1 MTQRRPM
8 TTAEVHAAIHDVAAQ
23 CPTTAAAVQ
32 AVGLP
37 ETRAQDQGTNTFL
50 RVICGQQLSVK
61 AAASIWGRV
70 DAHFAGDFSPERL
83 LALDVDGWRA
93 LGLSGPKTKYVHG
106 LAAALA
112 DGSFRPKE
120 LPAMNDEDAL
130 AHITALKG
138 FGPWSAEIYLLFAEG
153 RGDMFPADD
162 LAVQKGYQRLFKLDE
177 KPGPKA
183 LRGLTESWAPHR
195 GSMAIFLWHYY
206 GAATLDDA

>member
-1 MTQRRPM
+1 MQRRPL
-8 TTAEVHAAIHDVAAQ
+8 TKEEVHEAIHAVAAT
-23 CPTTAAAVQ
+23 CSITASGVQ
-32 AVGLP
+32 RVGLP

-61 AAASIWGRV
+61 AAAAIWNRV
-70 DAHFAGDFSPERL
+70 DTHFEGDFAPERM

-93 LGLSGPKTKYVHG
+93 LGMSGPKTKYIHG

-112 DGSFRPKE
+112 DGSFRPQD
-120 LPAMNDEDAL
+120 LPAMDDDEAL

-153 RGDMFPADD
+153 RADMFPADD
-162 LAVQKGYQRLFKLDE
+162 LAIQKGYQRLFNLE
-177 KPGPKA
+177 AKPGPKT
-183 LRGLTESWAPHR
+183 LRGMTESWAPHR

-206 GAATLDDA
+206 GAATLDD

>member
-1 MTQRRPM
+1 MQRRPM
-8 TTAEVHAAIHDVAAQ
+8 TTAEVHQSIHAVAAT
-23 CPTTAAAVQ
+23 CPVTAAAIQ
-32 AVGLP
+32 RVGLP

-61 AAASIWGRV
+61 AAASIWNRV
-70 DAHFAGDFSPERL
+70 NTHFDGDFAPERL

-106 LAAALA
+106 LATALA
-112 DGSFRPKE
+112 DGSFRPAD
-120 LPAMNDEDAL
+120 LPAMDDADAL

-138 FGPWSAEIYLLFAEG
+138 FGAWSAEIYLLFAEG

-183 LRGLTESWAPHR
+183 LRSLTESWAPHR

-206 GAATLDDA
+206 GAATLDD

>member
-1 MTQRRPM
+1 MPRRPM
-8 TTAEVHAAIHDVAAQ
+8 TTAEVHSAINAVAAT

-61 AAASIWGRV
+61 AAASIWNRV
-70 DAHFAGDFSPERL
+70 DTHFDGDFSPERL
-83 LALDVDGWRA
+83 LALDTDGWRA
-93 LGLSGPKTKYVHG
+93 LGLSGPKTKYVYG
-106 LAAALA
+106 LATALA
-112 DGSFRPKE
+112 DGTFRPKD
-120 LPAMNDEDAL
+120 LPEMNDADAL

-138 FGPWSAEIYLLFAEG
+138 FGAWSAEIYLLFAEG

-177 KPGPKA
+177 KPTPKA
-183 LRGLTESWAPHR
+183 LRALTEHWAPHR

-206 GAATLDDA
+206 GAATLDD